1 MFRLL
6 AILLFVLSF
15 SAAVGQ
21 ERRTEV
27 AGFAASLLFKTDD
40 DGNIQPRAVTQK
52 IFRADNPRLVA
63 IALNIS
69 LGMFGMHRLYLGT
82 DVKVPIFYTLTL
94 GGGMVL
100 WIADLVLLITFQQA
114 SEYFQ
119 YPSSRCATCTK
130 PL

>member
-21 ERRTEV
+21 ERRTDV
-27 AGFAASLLFKTDD
+27 AGFAASLLFKTDN
-40 DGNIQPRAVTQK
+40 DGGIKPRAVTQR
-52 IFRADNPRLVA
+52 IFRSDNPRLVA

-82 DVKVPIFYTLTL
+82 DVKVPIFYTLTI
-94 GGGMVL
+94 GGGVVL
-100 WIADLVLLITFQQA
+100 WIADLVLLITADDLEPFIDNPHM
-114 SEYFQ
+114 FMWND
-119 YPSSRCATCTK
+119 K
-130 PL
+130 

>member
-27 AGFAASLLFKTDD
+27 AGFAASLLFKTDE

-100 WIADLVLLITFQQA
+100 WVVDLVLLITADDLEKFI
-114 SEYFQ
+114 ENPHVFMWNE
-119 YPSSRCATCTK
+119 K
-130 PL
+130 